1 MISYVQAVIKILECL
16 NKVVRHYVYKPKRS
30 THEIIEFQ
38 CGSLRFVHIAR
49 HSFLETFSNFYHS
62 L

>member
-1 MISYVQAVIKILECL
+1 LKAVIKNLECL
-16 NKVVRHYVYKPKRS
+16 EKVVRHYVQKPKRT

-49 HSFLETFSNFYHS
+49 HSFLEFFSIFYHS
-62 L
+62 LYI